1 MGFYSLKKNSIK
13 KKDKPIGFKFTDLNK
28 TNMKKTI
35 AFLYAILF
43 LSSCGIAK
51 FHSGYYDINLSKVE
65 NPKNKSDRY
74 GETCIQKVGTDKDI
88 KYQFVDDNID
98 ISWAIGNT
106 KFRFNLKNKTDH
118 SIKIIWDDAIFI
130 DTDGSSNR
138 VMHAGIKYTEKENP
152 QTPSV
157 VARGSFLDDMVLPT
171 KNVYLETN
179 PYIYGW
185 KEKYYLPIINQ
196 DKDVLLSQ
204 AQSSIGKKIKII
216 LPIQIED
223 VINDYTFEFDISAF
237 NPID

>member
-1 MGFYSLKKNSIK
+1 
-13 KKDKPIGFKFTDLNK
+13 
-28 TNMKKTI
+28 MKKTLVLSLVI
-35 AFLYAILF
+35 VL
-43 LSSCGIAK
+43 LSSCGATK
-51 FHSGYYDINLSKVE
+51 FYSGYYDIDLSKVE
-65 NPKNKSDRY
+65 NPKNKSERY
-74 GETCIQKVGTDKDI
+74 GETSIKKIGTDKDL

-98 ISWAIGNT
+98 ISWTIGNT
-106 KFRFNLKNKTDH
+106 KFGFVLQNKTDH
-118 SIKIIWDDAIFI
+118 TIKIIWDDAVFI

-157 VARGSFLDDMVLPT
+157 IARGSFIEDMVLPT

-185 KEKYYLPIINQ
+185 KEQYYLP
-196 DKDVLLSQ
+196 VLNKNKETLFSQ
-204 AQSSIGKKIKII
+204 AQSVIGGNIKII

-223 VINDYTFEFDISAF
+223 VVNDYTFEFDIKGF